1 MQIPVRTRRW
11 RIPQAQSKKKLKAQG
26 AEGNEKKGKT
36 GKSLMMKKHKNEE
49 KKKKK
54 KRRGKWS

>member
-54 KRRGKWS
+54 KRRRKWS